1 MYYFF
6 ENLGIKRKEERDM
19 KLRKIKRHTI
29 LIGLTLLV
37 CSFFL
42 VAGVSAN
49 GISNGT
55 LAHKTPITFEFTNV
69 PDGTFEKE
77 WYSAHGRILHMRGSP
92 HDGFVWGNLDGDL
105 TYVGDIELNMETF
118 DGTGQGIVCFD
129 VNYGELS
136 GTFEGRMVIKV
147 NGGYITAMFVCHGDG
162 DFEGMHLKGTCEG
175 FMFPGVYS
183 ANAVLLNPNA

>member
-1 MYYFF
+1 
-6 ENLGIKRKEERDM
+6 M
-19 KLRKIKRHTI
+19 KLRKIRQHAI
-29 LIGLTLLV
+29 LIGLTMLV

-42 VAGVSAN
+42 VVGVAATT
-49 GISNGT
+49 NGT
-55 LAHKTPITFEFTNV
+55 TLGHKTPISFEFTND

-92 HDGFVWGNLDGDL
+92 HDGDVWGDL
-105 TYVGDIELNMETF
+105 EGTLIYVGDIELNMETF

-162 DFEGMHLKGTCEG
+162 DFEGMKLKGTAEG
-175 FMFPGVYS
+175 GMGGTYM
-183 ANAVLLNPNA
+183 ADAIILNPHG